1 MRPIVTGPLAQAG
14 ASNASSRAREGLDLD
29 LQRVVSD
36 GEHPHPRQANKTF
49 EHDRCRPAGTGVLI
63 EAVPDTRFPAGLLCT
78 STHPTRS

>member
-14 ASNASSRAREGLDLD
+14 VSNASSRAREGLGLD

-36 GEHPHPRQANKTF
+36 GEHPRQATKTF